1 MIRDEVPPQPAA
13 GSSRRDYVERT
24 LREVL
29 AAMPSGWGVLR
40 DAALPGWD
48 GGPPARIG
56 TLLVHPEVGIA
67 VLDLLPGPTVED
79 AAARLRR
86 LLEKYGWGTAFGGLP
101 PVVHLCMPLRAL
113 PELEAY
119 LGQAFS
125 QAPPPILL
133 GGNWVAALP
142 PLLGATM
149 LIPPAAPAPAIA
161 ARAARPVP
169 ADTVDHPPHP
179 PGLRALGW
187 FWGGLALVVAGGV
200 AVLQYLGPPGWEER
214 QDLAAVGTLPGT
226 PPLTAPPSL
235 LLPELPASAP
245 ERPALPGPDRGVA
258 PPTAGPLPRT
268 APPDPDAPRIQA
280 LAAAGPPAAAAGPQ
294 SMGTEG
300 PGRPPTSLPASPSL
314 PDGGPDLPLR
324 PDAMIDLAPFY
335 AAASRA
341 VRSADPVSGGEAGSD
356 LPPAG
361 ATLGAGRGAAPV
373 DPGPSGATVAASPE
387 TGASPPGAQAP
398 AGARVATI
406 PDDPG
411 AGLGMVAMLLP
422 APPAIE
428 APAPI
433 RPVKPPPMAEPPPAD
448 VTTEAVLPLP
458 VPADVPDRPGDAGA
472 RRAGAVLP
480 PPAAL
485 LPPRP
490 EGVEP
495 EPAGRPG
502 PPSLP
507 AMPVLPERAASAPV
521 TVPAPPPLA
530 SPLPAL
536 ASLPEEA
543 GAVASASP
551 PLPPPAPGIPA
562 PAAPPVDV
570 PLAELPPG
578 HASARLSPAPMP
590 AAGTEPPSAA
600 RSEGAG
606 EAPEAGMA
614 ASPPPLAIPA
624 SPAATMPGPRTPEDG
639 MAGALAAGPPAE
651 PAASPPAAVA
661 AEARPADA
669 AGKAGAAT
677 PPAPDLPGQMRPDG
691 APIGPPAAALAEAIP
706 AMPGDDT
713 AEAPA
718 ARPSAAP
725 PAALPAAP
733 LASGEAPVEA
743 PAASVGT
750 VMPPPAGLGGATAAA
765 PGAPPSPARDAVP
778 DPAPSSL
785 ASPEAPALDPP
796 ASRLPATPPP
806 GASAIAALPA
816 PAGSGE
822 ARGPVTAPS
831 PAAVPSGAAAGRPAG
846 TAPAQPGPQA
856 DALVRRADALL
867 ALGDVSG
874 ARLLYGRAA
883 AAGSGRAML
892 ALGKAH
898 DPLFL
903 AEIGVRGVMGDSQV
917 AVGWYRRALS
927 QGVADARERLALHGV
942 HPGD

>member
-29 AAMPSGWGVLR
+29 AAMPLGWGVLR

-48 GGPPARIG
+48 GAPPARIG

-79 AAARLRR
+79 AAARLCR

-113 PELEAY
+113 PDLEAY
-119 LGQAFS
+119 LDQAFS
-125 QAPPPILL
+125 QAPPPVLL

-214 QDLAAVGTLPGT
+214 QDLASVGTLPGT

-245 ERPALPGPDRGVA
+245 ERPALPGQDRGA
-258 PPTAGPLPRT
+258 

-280 LAAAGPPAAAAGPQ
+280 LAEAGPPAAAAGPQ
-294 SMGTEG
+294 PMGTEG
-300 PGRPPTSLPASPSL
+300 PGRPPASLPVSPSL

-324 PDAMIDLAPFY
+324 PGAMMDLAPFY

-341 VRSADPVSGGEAGSD
+341 VPSAALVPGGEAGSD
-356 LPPAG
+356 LPPPS
-361 ATLGAGRGAAPV
+361 ATIGAGRGAAPMG
-373 DPGPSGATVAASPE
+373 PGPSGATVAARPE
-387 TGASPPGAQAP
+387 TGASPPEAQAP

-411 AGLGMVAMLLP
+411 AGLGM
-422 APPAIE
+422 
-428 APAPI
+428 
-433 RPVKPPPMAEPPPAD
+433 
-448 VTTEAVLPLP
+448 
-458 VPADVPDRPGDAGA
+458 
-472 RRAGAVLP
+472 
-480 PPAAL
+480 
-485 LPPRP
+485 
-490 EGVEP
+490 
-495 EPAGRPG
+495 
-502 PPSLP
+502 
-507 AMPVLPERAASAPV
+507 
-521 TVPAPPPLA
+521 
-530 SPLPAL
+530 
-536 ASLPEEA
+536 
-543 GAVASASP
+543 
-551 PLPPPAPGIPA
+551 
-562 PAAPPVDV
+562 
-570 PLAELPPG
+570 
-578 HASARLSPAPMP
+578 
-590 AAGTEPPSAA
+590 
-600 RSEGAG
+600 SEGAG
-606 EAPEAGMA
+606 EAPGAGMA

-624 SPAATMPGPRTPEDG
+624 SPAATMPGPQTPEDG
-639 MAGALAAGPPAE
+639 MAGALAAAPPPE
-651 PAASPPAAVA
+651 PAASPPAAA
-661 AEARPADA
+661 ATEARPGDA
-669 AGKAGAAT
+669 AGEAGAAT
-677 PPAPDLPGQMRPDG
+677 PPAPDLPGQARPDG
-691 APIGPPAAALAEAIP
+691 APIWSPAAALAEAIP
-706 AMPGDDT
+706 AMPGDD
-713 AEAPA
+713 AAGAPA

-743 PAASVGT
+743 AAAFAASADT
-750 VMPPPAGLGGATAAA
+750 AMPPPADIGGATAAA
-765 PGAPPSPARDAVP
+765 PGAPPSPARDAVS
-778 DPAPSSL
+778 DAAPSSS
-785 ASPEAPALDPP
+785 ARPEAAPLDPP
-796 ASRLPATPPP
+796 ASRSPATPPP
-806 GASAIAALPA
+806 GASAVAALPA

-822 ARGPVTAPS
+822 ARGAVTAPS

-903 AEIGVRGVMGDSQV
+903 AEIGVRGVIGDSQV
-917 AVGWYRRALS
+917 AVGWYRRALTL
-927 QGVADARERLALHGV
+927 GVADARDRLALHGV